1 MSKII
6 SIEGNIGSGK
16 STIVRNLQKYNK
28 SNYIFVEEPVKE
40 WSTICDE
47 VGETILS
54 HFYRDSKQYSFQF
67 QMMAYISRLN
77 TLRTIIK
84 NNPNSIIITER
95 CLFTDKNVFAKML
108 YDSNDMTKIEYTIYN
123 KWFDAF
129 MEDVSI
135 DGIIY
140 VETNPEICNRR
151 IQLRNRN
158 GESIPLDYL
167 EKCDKYH
174 NEWLKTTSIPVKVY
188 DGNTTVN
195 EDNMVQCIKAI
206 DLNIRELLVKETT
219 NQFEE

>member
-84 NNPNSIIITER
+84 KNPNSIIITER

-195 EDNMVQCIKAI
+195 EDNMVSCMKTI
-206 DLNIRELLVKETT
+206 DTKIRELLVEETT
-219 NQFEE
+219 NHYEE

>member
-16 STIVRNLQKYNK
+16 STIVSNLKKYSA

-77 TLRTIIK
+77 TLRTIVK
-84 NNPNSIIITER
+84 NNPDSIIITER
-95 CLFTDKNVFAKML
+95 CLFTDRNVFAKML
-108 YDSNDMTKIEYTIYN
+108 YDSGNMTKIEYTIYN

-129 MEDVSI
+129 IEDVSI

-140 VETNPEICNRR
+140 VDTNPEICNRR
-151 IQLRNRN
+151 IHLRNRN
-158 GESIPLDYL
+158 GESIPLNYL
-167 EKCDKYH
+167 EKCHKYH
-174 NEWLKTTSIPVKVY
+174 KEWLNTTATPVKVY
-188 DGNTTVN
+188 DGNKTVN
-195 EDNMVQCIKAI
+195 QDNMVQCMKTI
-206 DLNIRELLVKETT
+206 DMKIRELLVEETT
-219 NQFEE
+219 NQYEE